1 MAGEAHGTRTRRAV
15 LHIAIAVY
23 LVGLGVCTGV
33 ALDRMR
39 FDRQRSEVIGRYE
52 QALRQWHVIQMGLEQ
67 QVEGR
72 RRP

>member
-1 MAGEAHGTRTRRAV
+1 MLA
-15 LHIAIAVY
+15 
-23 LVGLGVCTGV
+23 GV

-52 QALRQWHVIQMGLEQ
+52 QALHEWHTIQMAVEK
-67 QVEGR
+67 QVER